1 MIKDLI
7 CFKIL
12 LLLNE
17 IYQNMQALIFF
28 NVFNLYKNISLFCFV
43 LEHPAAFTAIECFHK
58 IDGDLRHLL
67 KKRRVPIVNI

>member
-12 LLLNE
+12 LLLNK

-28 NVFNLYKNISLFCFV
+28 NVFNLYKNIPLFRFV
-43 LEHPAAFTAIECFHK
+43 LEHPAFTAIECFHK